1 MSVSGR
7 KRLVTHSSVHLFTHS
22 LTYFFVHS
30 FIRSLFD
37 SVCGAVDRPV
47 SREGCVVDG
56 EQATCPQELTACPGA
71 CRGRG
76 PLSWR
81 VASGLPGDPGQWS
94 LSSFQ
99 GACAVGPR
107 ACILFSSHWSLRAST
122 HGKALFFKH
131 FSQTPLLGVS
141 HLIVKFSGS
150 KIQFPKNRVDKK
162 KHVVLSQGWLAA
174 DECPVASASTRAF
187 PPCQGIS
194 EAAAILPC
202 LSGKHDCKEMP
213 AIVFGKCSGNFYSS
227 VKDTYLLF
235 EHVFTSLFSK

>member
-1 MSVSGR
+1 MSCPYTMSAFEGALYRFWSTLCMGPPPEVLLGSSECFGQ
-7 KRLVTHSSVHLFTHS
+7 KKVGNTLICSFVHSLTHLFTHS
-22 LTYFFVHS
+22 LTHFFVHS

-37 SVCGAVDRPV
+37 SVCGAVGRPV

-81 VASGLPGDPGQWS
+81 VAAGLPGDPGQWS

-107 ACILFSSHWSLRAST
+107 ACILFSSHWYLRAST
-122 HGKALFFKH
+122 HGKALFFKQ

-150 KIQFPKNRVDKK
+150 KIQFPKNRVDRRK
-162 KHVVLSQGWLAA
+162 SMW
-174 DECPVASASTRAF
+174 F
-187 PPCQGIS
+187 
-194 EAAAILPC
+194 
-202 LSGKHDCKEMP
+202 
-213 AIVFGKCSGNFYSS
+213 
-227 VKDTYLLF
+227 
-235 EHVFTSLFSK
+235 